1 MIENELARLLK
12 AVIEIERQDFSG
24 LGIIVTD
31 QPDKLPITNLKI
43 ADQSYRLPA
52 IGFQD
57 ILGTILQVSSGDNPY
72 HDGFHVIE
80 PPFSL
85 VALSQYFSTP
95 IIKGSDVD
103 YRFGSRFRTALY
115 GSTLPHVTAVGVIS
129 QSYEAAI
136 FIKGRKLELNA
147 FL

>member
-1 MIENELARLLK
+1 MIEKELARLLK
-12 AVIEIERQDFSG
+12 AVIEVKTQDFSG
-24 LGIIVTD
+24 LGIIVAD
-31 QPDKLPITNLKI
+31 HSNALPITDLKM
-43 ADQSYRLPA
+43 ADQTYRLPA

-57 ILGTILQVSSGDNPY
+57 VLGTILQISSGNNPY

-115 GSTLPHVTAVGVIS
+115 GSNLPHAIAVGVIS
-129 QSYEAAI
+129 QSYEPAI
-136 FIKGRKLELNA
+136 FIKGRKFELNV